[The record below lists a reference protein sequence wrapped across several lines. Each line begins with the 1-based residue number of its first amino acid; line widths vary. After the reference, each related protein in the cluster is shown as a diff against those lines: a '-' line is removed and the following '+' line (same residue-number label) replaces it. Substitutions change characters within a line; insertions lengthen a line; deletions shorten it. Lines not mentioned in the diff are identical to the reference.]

1 MKTVLFCFSGN
12 GARLAE
18 KLREQLQLPP
28 ENVHTVPKYAGKY
41 GFRAHERLSD
51 AMGTLFAEN
60 EALIFISAA
69 GIAVRLIAPY
79 IRSKAEDP
87 AVLVIDDQGRF
98 VIPVLSG
105 HLGGANALAEKIA
118 PLIGAL
124 PVVTTATDGA
134 GRFSCD
140 AWAAQHH
147 CALSSLKTAKKVS
160 AAILGG
166 DVPVSSETPLPAVL
180 PKGLVRG
187 EAGPLGIYIGIREQ
201 QPFDE
206 TLRLIPRILT
216 LGIGCRR
223 GTGKDVILSAVRTV
237 LGANGIDIRSVA
249 AVASIDVKKDEA
261 GLLQAAEALNAE
273 LFFFSADE
281 LNAVPGDFEE
291 SAFVRKTVGTGNV
304 CERAAVLA
312 GGTRIINKT
321 AVDGV
326 TVAAAVK
333 EMRIEF

>member
-1 MKTVLFCFSGN
+1 MKTALFCFSEN
-12 GARLAE
+12 GAGLAE
-18 KLREQLQLPP
+18 KLREQLKLPP

-41 GFRAHERLSD
+41 SFQAHERLSD

-60 EALIFISAA
+60 DALIFISAA

-79 IRSKAEDP
+79 VKSKAEDP

-140 AWAAQHH
+140 AWAAQQD
-147 CALSSLKTAKKVS
+147 CALSSLTTAKKIS
-160 AAILGG
+160 AAILDG
-166 DVPVSSETPLPAVL
+166 DVPVLSEMPLPAVL

-187 EAGPLGIYIGIREQ
+187 ETGPLGIYIGVREQ
-201 QPFDE
+201 HPFDE

-223 GTGKDVILSAVRTV
+223 GTGKDVILGAVRTV
-237 LGANGIDIRSVA
+237 LDANMIDIRSVA
-249 AVASIDVKKDEA
+249 AIASIDVKKDEA
-261 GLLQAAEALNAE
+261 GLIQAAEALRAE
-273 LFFFSADE
+273 LSFFTAEE
-281 LNAVPGDFEE
+281 LNAVPGEFEE

-312 GGTRIINKT
+312 GGKRIIKKT
-321 AVDGV
+321 AVNGV